1 MTDWIRSESGRV
13 RKSVQ
18 RLVDRRLKALEF
30 MFVSAPRALADGR
43 NGRLRS
49 TDARDRSDYRLYIRD
64 GHGGVRRGGGHLR
77 GRRMEV
83 RAGPPR
89 LHCTE
94 ELRAACYDA
103 CARSGRKPACR
114 ILARA
119 TALPARRR
127 NS

>member
-18 RLVDRRLKALEF
+18 RLLDPRLKALEF
-30 MFVSAPRALADGR
+30 RFVSAPRALADGR

-49 TDARDRSDYRLYIRD
+49 RDARDRSDYRLRICD
-64 GHGGVRRGGGHLR
+64 GHVGVRGSGGDLR
-77 GRRMEV
+77 RSHMEV

-89 LHCTE
+89 LHSTE
-94 ELRAACYDA
+94 ELRAAGYDT
-103 CARSGRKPACR
+103 CARGGRKPACR

-119 TALPARRR
+119 TALPALRR